1 MEFVDRPDEI
11 TWRWTSN
18 GAYTSKSAYLAQL
31 QGAYCTF
38 DAQSIWRAY
47 AEGKHKFFAW
57 LLVQTKIL
65 TADKLEA
72 RNWPCEQNCVLCD
85 QERETAAHLCLHCPF
100 AKQVWL
106 LVSNWTAGSVTM
118 PEDPSENVEE
128 WWRRSL
134 SSLSQSQRRSVAA
147 VLMYTTWNLW
157 KERNR
162 HVFDSK
168 SLQPHNVFS
177 IIKAEVL
184 LRRVACGQPAVE

>member
-1 MEFVDRPDEI
+1 MHRQCSCLI
-11 TWRWTSN
+11 IQKKKKR
-18 GAYTSKSAYLAQL
+18 
-31 QGAYCTF
+31 
-38 DAQSIWRAY
+38 I
-47 AEGKHKFFAW
+47 
-57 LLVQTKIL
+57 
-65 TADKLEA
+65 DKLEA
-72 RNWPCEQNCVLCD
+72 RYWPCEQICVLCD

-134 SSLSQSQRRSVAA
+134 FPLPQSQKCSVAA
-147 VLMYTTWNLW
+147 LLMYTTWNLW

-162 HVFDSK
+162 RVFDSK

-177 IIKAEVL
+177 IIKEEVL
-184 LRRVACGQPAVE
+184 LRRIACVQPAVE